1 MHVSYSLSLE
11 ERYAIRSVIKRRVP
25 ALKAVPGKLKLE
37 SVKQENDRNV
47 FETESSG
54 GTLTAS
60 GSRTAHC
67 RGFDDFLKTNGL
79 GMAIWDNKGHPLM
92 EKSPLAA
99 VIPGRCS
106 NNRKRSDR

>member
-47 FETESSG
+47 
-54 GTLTAS
+54 L
-60 GSRTAHC
+60 R
-67 RGFDDFLKTNGL
+67 RN
-79 GMAIWDNKGHPLM
+79 P
-92 EKSPLAA
+92 
-99 VIPGRCS
+99 PGAP
-106 NNRKRSDR
+106 

>member
-54 GTLTAS
+54 GTL
-60 GSRTAHC
+60 
-67 RGFDDFLKTNGL
+67 
-79 GMAIWDNKGHPLM
+79 AIWDNKGHPLM

-106 NNRKRSDR
+106 NN